1 MFVRAMTLPACD
13 VGGSRHDTAQTIM
26 GGDCTWSR
34 TDAVLAWQDSS
45 DDIAMHMG
53 LVPVLVDA

>member
-1 MFVRAMTLPACD
+1 MTLPACD